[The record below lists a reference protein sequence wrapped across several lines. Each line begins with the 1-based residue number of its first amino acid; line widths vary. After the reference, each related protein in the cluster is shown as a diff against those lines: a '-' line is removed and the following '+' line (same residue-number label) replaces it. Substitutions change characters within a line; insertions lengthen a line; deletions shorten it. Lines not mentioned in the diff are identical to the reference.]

1 MTPDAPGVRTG
12 LSRSAW
18 LAFGSIVVWLLANA
32 GTVDIW
38 LANGGAALV
47 LGIAVLLV
55 EHRASTALL
64 KPNAT
69 LVLLGVGIGAL
80 MVAAT
85 YELYPWVSRRWP
97 FVAPDMARLY
107 AAFRAPSTA
116 VATAALVPVIVGE
129 ELVWRGV
136 VQEVFVRRLQVAR
149 GVTVAA
155 LVYALVQ
162 TPLGSPSLVVAALL
176 CGLVWGALREATGSL
191 VPTLV
196 AHLLWDFVVLLWMP
210 LDAR

>member
-1 MTPDAPGVRTG
+1 MTPDAPGAGTG

-18 LAFGSIVVWLLANA
+18 LALGSIVVWLLANA

-47 LGIAVLLV
+47 LGIAALLV
-55 EHRASTALL
+55 ERRASTALL

-85 YELYPWVSRRWP
+85 YELYPLVSHRWP
-97 FVAPDMARLY
+97 FVGPDMARLY
-107 AAFRAPSTA
+107 AAFRAPSTG
-116 VATAALVPVIVGE
+116 VATAALVPVVVGE

-155 LVYALVQ
+155 LVYALAQ
-162 TPLGSPSLVVAALL
+162 APLGSPSLVVAAFS